1 MGGNGRVGS
10 RRNYV
15 PLIILLVLT
24 GALAQS
30 ASDQFPPIASALQNQ
45 QFEKALDLLRPALQQ
60 SPRDAGL
67 WTMQGRAYS
76 GLGRK
81 KDALTS
87 FRTALEFSPDNVLAL
102 QGAAQIEYDSSSAAG
117 IPLLKHLLLLRPGDV
132 TSHGMLAVLE
142 YQQGNCRA
150 AVPHFEKA
158 AALFDSRVQ
167 ALHAYATC
175 LVRLK
180 QIDKAAGVFQR
191 ALVLD
196 PDDPRER
203 QVLASLQLMAHKPE
217 DALAT
222 LDSLLGTSADPE
234 TLELASRAYEDMHD
248 TTKAVD
254 ALRQAILL
262 HPQDPNLYVDFA
274 ILSAAHQSFQV
285 GINVVNEGI
294 NLQPKVAALYFARGV
309 LFVQLAEYDKAQA
322 DFEKAYDLDPT
333 QSLSAAAQ
341 GLAAVQQND
350 LDRALAGVQEK
361 LARKPTDPILL
372 YLQAD
377 ILTQKGAEPGS
388 ADFETALRS
397 AKKAVALRPALG
409 PARSVL
415 AKLYLQSG
423 QYPEAAAQCRKALDI
438 DPKDQSALYHLIQ
451 ALRKTDKK
459 DQIPELLKRLALLR
473 QQATKDEREQYRY
486 KLVEGDTQAK

>member
-350 LDRALAGVQEK
+350 LDRALTGVQAK

-377 ILTQKGAEPGS
+377 ILTQKGAVPGS
-388 ADFETALRS
+388 ADFETAMRS
-397 AKKAVALRPALG
+397 AKKAVARRPALG